1 MAKKLTI
8 KERNAICA
16 EVIAMFVIGKIEER
30 ERNEPK
36 NWTSALVKHASRPTV
51 DEAKQW
57 IEGILPTRWNGRMFR
72 ATKPKQAGAE
82 ALWTA
87 WQFES
92 GKHQTITGLMMLS
105 GEARELRDKAST
117 LASAMWDNRKALVAA
132 ANEAIAK

>member
-8 KERNAICA
+8 KQRNAIAA
-16 EVIAMFVIGKIEER
+16 EALAMYLVDKIQDSE
-30 ERNEPK
+30 
-36 NWTSALVKHASRPTV
+36 RPTV

-72 ATKPKQAGAE
+72 STKPKQAGAE

-92 GKHQTITGLMMLS
+92 GTHQTITGLMMLS
-105 GEARELRDKAST
+105 GEARELRIKASN
-117 LASAMWDNRKALVAA
+117 LAEAMWDHRKSLAAA
-132 ANEAIAK
+132 ANKAISE

>member
-8 KERNAICA
+8 KQRNAICA
-16 EVIAMFVIGKIEER
+16 EVIAMFVIDKITDSE
-30 ERNEPK
+30 
-36 NWTSALVKHASRPTV
+36 RPTV

-105 GEARELRDKAST
+105 GEARELRAKAST

>member
-8 KERNAICA
+8 KQRNAIAA
-16 EVIAMFVIGKIEER
+16 EALAMFLVDKIQDSE
-30 ERNEPK
+30 
-36 NWTSALVKHASRPTV
+36 RPTV

-72 ATKPKQAGAE
+72 STKPKQAGAE

-92 GKHQTITGLMMLS
+92 GNVQTITGLMMLS
-105 GEARELRDKAST
+105 GEARELRIKASN
-117 LASAMWDNRKALVAA
+117 LAEAMWANRKSLAAA
-132 ANEAIAK
+132 ANKAIA

>member
-8 KERNAICA
+8 KQRNAICA
-16 EVIAMFVIGKIEER
+16 EIIAQFVVDKITDSE
-30 ERNEPK
+30 
-36 NWTSALVKHASRPTV
+36 RPTV

-72 ATKPKQAGAE
+72 ATKPSQAGAE

-92 GKHQTITGLMMLS
+92 GRHQTITSLMMLS
-105 GEARELRDKAST
+105 GEARELRGKASN

-132 ANEAIAK
+132 ANKAISN

>member
-8 KERNAICA
+8 KQRNAICA
-16 EVIAMFVIGKIEER
+16 EVIAMFVIDKITDSE
-30 ERNEPK
+30 
-36 NWTSALVKHASRPTV
+36 RPTV

-57 IEGILPTRWNGRMFR
+57 IAGILPTRWNGRMFR
-72 ATKPKQAGAE
+72 ATKPKQAGAQ

-87 WQFES
+87 WQFKS
-92 GKHQTITGLMMLS
+92 GRHQTITGLMMLS
-105 GEARELRDKAST
+105 GEARELRVKASN

>member
-8 KERNAICA
+8 KQRNAICA
-16 EVIAMFVIGKIEER
+16 EIIAQFVVDKITDSEC
-30 ERNEPK
+30 
-36 NWTSALVKHASRPTV
+36 PTV

-92 GKHQTITGLMMLS
+92 GRHQTITSLMMLS
-105 GEARELRDKAST
+105 GEARELRVKASN

-132 ANEAIAK
+132 ANKAISN